1 MRRSVL
7 QLQVEEKGLIV
18 ANIHLHTIV
27 HSSNLG
33 TLERSHLSSY
43 DLMSGL
49 NGVEGGEL
57 LVQSAFNL
65 SLEIGHHLLHLLIN
79 RSTGYTSTQHRSH

>member
-1 MRRSVL
+1 MKRSVL

-27 HSSNLG
+27 HSSNLRA
-33 TLERSHLSSY
+33 LQQSHLSSY
-43 DLMSGL
+43 DLVSGL
-49 NGVEGGEL
+49 DGVEGTEL

-65 SLEIGHHLLHLLIN
+65 SLEISHHLLHLFIN